1 MRIDDKIKAVE
12 AVAELRQIRT
22 LSDGTFSVQLVLP
35 EYMLEQIRVLMGW
48 LKYEVKIVI
57 VQTK

>member
-1 MRIDDKIKAVE
+1 MTSEIKAVE

-35 EYMLEQIRVLMGW
+35 EYMLEQVQVLMGW
-48 LKYEVKIVI
+48 LKDEVKV
-57 VQTK
+57 VMVNETR